1 MESFVYTVE
10 ESIVG
15 ARLDRVLAEKLPDHS
30 RTAVQN
36 LIDRKCVSVNGI
48 QAIKSSIV
56 VKSGDMISVL
66 IPAYVQR
73 TGLTIPSQD
82 MGVHILFE
90 HAEFLIIYKPAGLV
104 VHAPHPHS
112 TEVSLVDWLL
122 HSFKDLTHVGP
133 ADRPGIVH
141 RLDKD
146 TSGLLIIP
154 RTNSAH
160 VLFSE
165 LFQARSIEKT
175 YFAVVKGHPKKED
188 TIDLPLG
195 RHAVHRHKISVLPH
209 GRESITSYEVE
220 QYLQEAALIKVR
232 PRTGRTH
239 QIRVHCAAQKHAI
252 VGDALY
258 GTAHPSI
265 GRHALHAY
273 QLAFTYKGRWYSF
286 SYSMPH
292 DMQSLVK
299 KLS

>member
-1 MESFVYTVE
+1 METFAYTIE
-10 ESIVG
+10 DSLVG
-15 ARLDRVLAEKLPDHS
+15 ARLDRVLSAKLPDHS
-30 RTAVQN
+30 RTSAQN
-36 LIDRKCVSVNGI
+36 LITHKYVSVNGI
-48 QAIKSSIV
+48 QATKSSLK
-56 VKSGDMISVL
+56 VKLGDMIAVCM
-66 IPAYVQR
+66 PDHVQR
-73 TGLTIPSQD
+73 TGLPIPDED
-82 MGVHILFE
+82 MGVRILFE
-90 HAEFLIIYKPAGLV
+90 HEEFLIIYKPAGLV

-112 TEVSLVDWLL
+112 TEISLVDWLL
-122 HSFKDLTHVGP
+122 HSFKNLSHVGP

-160 VLFSE
+160 TLFSE
-165 LFQARSIEKT
+165 LFKARSIEKT
-175 YFAVVKGHPKKED
+175 YLAVVKGHPKQED

-195 RHAVHRHKISVLPH
+195 RHAVHRHKISVLAH
-209 GRESITSYEVE
+209 GRESITSYTVE
-220 QYLQEAALIKVR
+220 RYFQEAALITVR

-239 QIRVHCAAQKHAI
+239 QIRVHCAAQKHSI

-292 DMQSLVK
+292 DMQNLIK